1 MKKTFWMFLEIE
13 LTDLLP
19 RFEKVF
25 QVSNLYQD
33 NENVWEWLQSKNRWE
48 KTYLNISRSHDQ
60 EKGNYNEPI
69 NIFVE
74 HNFKESINV
83 DEIGKKLFKEFKT
96 AIYYGELKIETR
108 DRENYLT
115 TIEKTF
121 S

>member
-13 LTDLLP
+13 LMDLLP

-25 QVSNLYQD
+25 QFSHLYHD
-33 NENVWEWLQSKNRWE
+33 SENVWEWLQSKDRSGE
-48 KTYLNISRSHDQ
+48 IYLNISRSHDQ

-83 DEIGKKLFKEFKT
+83 DEIGKKLFEEFKT

-108 DRENYLT
+108 DRENYSV

-121 S
+121 

>member
-13 LTDLLP
+13 LMDLLP

-25 QVSNLYQD
+25 QFSHLYHD
-33 NENVWEWLQSKNRWE
+33 SENVWEWLQSKDR
-48 KTYLNISRSHDQ
+48 
-60 EKGNYNEPI
+60 PI

-83 DEIGKKLFKEFKT
+83 DEIGKKLFEEFKT

-108 DRENYLT
+108 DRENYSV

-121 S
+121 